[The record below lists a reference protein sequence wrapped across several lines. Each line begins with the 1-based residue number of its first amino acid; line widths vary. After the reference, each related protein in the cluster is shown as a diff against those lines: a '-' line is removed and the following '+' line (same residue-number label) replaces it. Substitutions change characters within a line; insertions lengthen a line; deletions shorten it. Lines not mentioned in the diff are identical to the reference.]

1 MDEVLKPCPFC
12 GGEAVSRE
20 YDERNPYEPFGLII
34 AHAEDCFLALHSSY
48 DEYETRWNTRADAAP
63 TPKADEVEVEAGA
76 RRIEPE
82 GLPVK
87 ASLEKGDEIGRGGNV
102 HSGSCE

>member
-1 MDEVLKPCPFC
+1 MQQELLACPFC

-63 TPKADEVEVEAGA
+63 TP
-76 RRIEPE
+76 
-82 GLPVK
+82 
-87 ASLEKGDEIGRGGNV
+87 
-102 HSGSCE
+102 